1 MAERGRLVPPGLEA
15 RGHGRLQVVQILVDA
30 VGQTGAQHAEDL
42 LSRVELGAVA
52 GQGQRHEG
60 FRPGE
65 PAVEPLLRALRDEH
79 WDVRRRAAWE
89 LGNIGDPAVKPLIHA
104 LNDER
109 WDVRRKAAWALGNI
123 KAPQAIEPLIH
134 TLEDERADVREQA
147 AWALGALRDLR
158 AVEPLIQAL
167 TDENSGVRRE
177 VARSLAVLTI
187 INKARVK
194 TKIHDHESTLD
205 EQKHAAFLECKK
217 LYEQELE
224 KARVKRAA

>member
-1 MAERGRLVPPGLEA
+1 MKKRGKMESKEDIERLNRILKTHKDSLVRATAVEA
-15 RGHGRLQVVQILVDA
+15 
-30 VGQTGAQHAEDL
+30 
-42 LSRVELGAVA
+42 LGTL
-52 GQGQRHEG
+52 
-60 FRPGE
+60 GE
-65 PAVEPLLRALRDEH
+65 PAVEPLLRALHDEH

-89 LGNIGDPAVKPLIHA
+89 LGSIGDPAVKPLIHA

-123 KAPQAIEPLIH
+123 KAPRAIEPLIH
-134 TLEDERADVREQA
+134 ALEDERADVREQA